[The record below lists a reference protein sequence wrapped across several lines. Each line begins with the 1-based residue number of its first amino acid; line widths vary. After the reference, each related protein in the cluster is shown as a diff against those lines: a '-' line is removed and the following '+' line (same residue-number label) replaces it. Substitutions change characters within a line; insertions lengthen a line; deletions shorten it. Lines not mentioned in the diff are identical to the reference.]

1 MLKNYFKIAWR
12 NLRRNKIYSAI
23 NILGLATGI
32 SACILIFLFVQDE
45 LTYER
50 HFSQADRIV
59 RVVSSIRMQENLDK
73 FAYTPFK
80 LAQTIGDNYPAAETV
95 TKILPIGKQTLWVAG
110 KAFNQENLFFA
121 DSNFFKVFD
130 YPFLLGNPET
140 ALKAPKTIVLTED
153 LAIKLFG
160 STAAAMGQMLQFS
173 KNEHLV
179 TGVVANPQ
187 HSHLQPEGFL
197 SAITLG
203 KGSTEINAPTSIT
216 NWLALN
222 WYTYVLL
229 KDKNQIPALQQ
240 QLFDL
245 SRNTINPWIKENEL
259 TASQTFYLQPIRDI
273 HLNPEWKDQ
282 TATYGQK
289 AYVYIFSFV
298 AIFLL
303 LIACINYMNLATAR
317 SAKRAREVGLRKV
330 VGAYRSQIVRQFI
343 GESILITL
351 FAVLLA
357 LALVEILLP
366 PFNTLTNKNFSY
378 TYFTEGSSGLVLL
391 GIVVF
396 VGLVAGS
403 YPAFFLSG
411 FKPAEVLKS
420 DKSPQGSNALLRKFL
435 VVLQF
440 TISLILIIGTLV
452 VYSQMQ
458 FIKNANLGFKKEQVF
473 VIDIP
478 VGDTTLIRKLP
489 HLKQE
494 LLNNPAVAKVAN
506 AANIPGGTI
515 SDLITLI
522 EKDGKQEERTS
533 FVLAGDYDFLDLLGI
548 SVLEGRNFSRETPT
562 DLKGGVLVNQAMV
575 RKMGWQDSPIGKRI
589 LFSDWDAKVIGVV
602 NDFHYT
608 SLHTTIDPLI
618 IALAP
623 TSPGYLLV
631 RVNTTNLPA
640 TLRFVQEKWKA
651 FDPNHPIEYFFLDEY
666 FNQQYRTED
675 KMLTIFG
682 YFAALTIIIACLG
695 LFGLTSFTAEQ
706 RTREIGIRKVLG
718 SSVADIMMLLSRDFA
733 LLVIISIALATPI
746 AWYGMHRWLQ
756 DFAYRTP
763 LSLWTFLIAGVFAMV
778 IAMLTVSLQAAKAA
792 TANPI
797 KALRSE

>member
-1 MLKNYFKIAWR
+1 MLKNYWKIAWR

-32 SACILIFLFVQDE
+32 SACILIFLFVQHE

-50 HFSQADRIV
+50 NFKNADRIV
-59 RVVSSIRMQENLDK
+59 RVVSSIKLPANHDK
-73 FAYTPFK
+73 FSYTPFK
-80 LAQTIGDNYPAAETV
+80 LAQTINDNYPEAEVV
-95 TKILPIGKQTLWVAG
+95 TQILPISKQTLWINE
-110 KAFNQENLFFA
+110 KAFNQENLVFA
-121 DSNFFKVFD
+121 DSNFFRVFD
-130 YPFLLGNPET
+130 FSFLQGNPET
-140 ALKAPKTIVLTED
+140 ALKAPKTVVLTED
-153 LAIKLFG
+153 LAIKFFG
-160 STAAAMGQMLQFS
+160 SAAAAMGQILQFS
-173 KNEHLV
+173 KNAHLV

-187 HSHLQPEGFL
+187 HSHLQAEGFL

-203 KGSTEINAPTSIT
+203 KGSTEINAPTSLT

-229 KDKNQIPALQQ
+229 KDKNQADALQQ
-240 QLFDL
+240 QLFRL
-245 SRNTINPWIKENEL
+245 SQNIINPWIKENEL

-282 TATYGQK
+282 DATYGQK

-330 VGAYRSQIVRQFI
+330 VGAYRSQIIRQFI
-343 GESILITL
+343 GESVLITL

-366 PFNTLTNKNFSY
+366 HFNALTNKNFSY
-378 TYFTEGSSGLVLL
+378 TYFTDGSFALVLL
-391 GIVVF
+391 VIVLF

-411 FKPAEVLKS
+411 FKPVEVLKS
-420 DKSPQGSNALLRKFL
+420 DKSPQGSNALFRKFL
-435 VVLQF
+435 VVTQF

-458 FIKNANLGFKKEQVF
+458 FIKNSNLGFKKEQVV

-478 VGDTTLIRKLP
+478 VGDTSLIRQLP
-489 HLKQE
+489 QVKQA
-494 LLNNPAVAKVAN
+494 LLSNPAVQKVASV
-506 AANIPGGTI
+506 ATIPGGTI

-533 FVLAGDYDFLDLLGI
+533 FVLAGDYDFLDLLNI
-548 SVLEGRNFSRETPT
+548 NILEGRNFSRDMAT

-575 RKMGWQDSPIGKRI
+575 RKMGWQDNPIGKKI
-589 LFSDWDAKVIGVV
+589 LFSDWDARVIGVV
-602 NDFHYT
+602 NDFHFT
-608 SLHTTIDPLI
+608 SLHTSIEPLI

-623 TSPGYLLV
+623 TSSGYLLA
-631 RVNTTNLPA
+631 RVNTANLPA
-640 TLRFVQEKWKA
+640 TLRFVQDKWKI
-651 FDPNHPIEYFFLDEY
+651 FDPKHPMEYFFLDEY
-666 FNQQYRTED
+666 FNQQYRTEE

-718 SSVADIMMLLSRDFA
+718 SSVTDIIMLLTKDFA
-733 LLVIISIALATPI
+733 CLVIISIILATPI
-746 AWYGMHRWLQ
+746 AWYGMHKWLQ

-763 LSLWTFLIAGVFAMV
+763 LSGWTFLFAGFFAML

-792 TANPI
+792 TANPV

>member
-32 SACILIFLFVQDE
+32 SACILIFLYVQHE

-50 HFSQADRIV
+50 YFTNADRIV
-59 RVVSSIRMQENLDK
+59 RVVSSIRMQGQHDK

-80 LAQTIGDNYPAAETV
+80 LAQTIGDNYPEAEVV
-95 TKILPIGKQTLWVAG
+95 TKILPVSKQTLWINE
-110 KAFNQENLFFA
+110 KAFNQENLAFA

-130 YPFLLGNPET
+130 YTFLHGNPET
-140 ALKAPKTIVLTED
+140 ALKAPKTIVLTEA
-153 LAIKLFG
+153 LAIKFFG
-160 STAAAMGQMLQFS
+160 SAEAAMGQILQFS
-173 KNEHLV
+173 KNAHQV

-187 HSHLQPEGFL
+187 HSHLQAEGFL

-203 KGSTEINAPTSIT
+203 KGSSEINGVTSIS

-229 KDKNQIPALQQ
+229 QDKNQINVLQQ
-240 QLFDL
+240 QLFRL
-245 SRNTINPWIKENEL
+245 SKNIINPWIKENEL
-259 TASQTFYLQPIRDI
+259 TASETFYLQPIRDI

-282 TATYGQK
+282 VAAYGQK

-298 AIFLL
+298 AVFLL

-330 VGAYRSQIVRQFI
+330 VGAYRSQIIRQFI

-366 PFNTLTNKNFSY
+366 HFNALTNKNFSY
-378 TYFTEGSSGLVLL
+378 TYFTEGSFGLVLL
-391 GIVVF
+391 AIVLF

-403 YPAFFLSG
+403 YPAFFLSS
-411 FKPAEVLKS
+411 FKPVEVLKS
-420 DKSPQGSNALLRKFL
+420 DKSPQGSNALFRKFL
-435 VVLQF
+435 VVTQF

-458 FIKNANLGFKKEQVF
+458 YIKNSNLGFRKEQVL

-478 VGDTTLIRKLP
+478 VGDTTLIRQLP
-489 HLKQE
+489 QVKQE
-494 LLNNPAVAKVAN
+494 MLSNPAVQKVAVIST
-506 AANIPGGTI
+506 IPGGPI

-533 FVLAGDYDFLDLLGI
+533 FVLPGDYDFLDLLNI
-548 SVLEGRNFSRETPT
+548 KILEGRNFSREMAT

-575 RKMGWQDSPIGKRI
+575 RKMGWTDPIGKKI
-589 LFSDWDAKVIGVV
+589 LFADWDAKVIGVV
-602 NDFHYT
+602 NDFHFT
-608 SLHTTIDPLI
+608 SLHTTIEPLI

-631 RVNTTNLPA
+631 QVNTTNLPA
-640 TLRFVQEKWKA
+640 TLNFVQEKWKY
-651 FDPNHPIEYFFLDEY
+651 FDPKHPMEYFFLDEY
-666 FNQQYRTED
+666 FNQQYHTEE
-675 KMLTIFG
+675 KMLLIFG

-718 SSVADIMMLLSRDFA
+718 SSVTDIIMLLSKDFA
-733 LLVIISIALATPI
+733 WLVIIAIGLATPI

-763 LSLWTFLIAGVFAMV
+763 LSFWTFLLAGFFAMLV
-778 IAMLTVSLQAAKAA
+778 AMLTVSIQAAKAA